1 MVSPPA
7 PRGIGIIAPMSRH
20 VARIWPAAAA
30 LALLAGCRTVP
41 ARRAPPPP
49 SPLAKA
55 LIRTARGYLPE
66 EDPKRK
72 PPIDCSDFV
81 GRVFLAHGVKLPR
94 TSYEM
99 SRRGALIDSAR
110 DLRMG
115 DLLFFSGSAGGKR
128 VGHVAIYDN
137 NGIFIHQA
145 NPGEGVRLESLYS
158 DYWRAHYLKA
168 RRIID

>member
-1 MVSPPA
+1 
-7 PRGIGIIAPMSRH
+7 MSRH
-20 VARIWPAAAA
+20 ARRAWTAAAA
-30 LALLAGCRTVP
+30 LALLAGCRSVP
-41 ARRAPPPP
+41 TRRAPPPP

-55 LIRTARGYLPE
+55 VLRTARAFLPE

-72 PPIDCSDFV
+72 PPLDCSDFV
-81 GRVFLAHGVKLPR
+81 GKVFRAHGVKLPR
-94 TSYEM
+94 TSTEM
-99 SRRGALIDSAR
+99 SRRGKPVSSTR

-115 DLLFFSGSAGGKR
+115 DLLFFSGSAGGRR

-168 RRIID
+168 RRVID

>member
-1 MVSPPA
+1 
-7 PRGIGIIAPMSRH
+7 MSRQ
-20 VARIWPAAAA
+20 VLRVLPAAAA
-30 LALLAGCRTVP
+30 LALMAGCRSLP

-55 LIRTARGYLPE
+55 VIRTARGFLPE

-81 GRVFLAHGVKLPR
+81 GRVFRAHGVSLPR
-94 TSYEM
+94 TSLEM
-99 SRRGALIDSAR
+99 SQRGSAVDSTR

-115 DLLFFSGSAGGKR
+115 DLLFFSGSAGGKH

-168 RRIID
+168 RRVID

>member
-1 MVSPPA
+1 MVSTLS
-7 PRGIGIIAPMSRH
+7 PRGIGIIAPMSRQ
-20 VARIWPAAAA
+20 APRACLAAAA
-30 LALLAGCRTVP
+30 LALLGGCRTVP
-41 ARRAPPPP
+41 TRRPPPPP

-72 PPIDCSDFV
+72 PPVDCSDFV
-81 GRVFLAHGVKLPR
+81 QGVFRAHGVNLPR
-94 TSYEM
+94 TSFEM
-99 SRRGALIDSAR
+99 SARGTPVESTR

-115 DLLFFSGSAGGKR
+115 DLLFFSGSAGGKK

-168 RRIID
+168 RRVID

>member
-1 MVSPPA
+1 M
-7 PRGIGIIAPMSRH
+7 RGRVLRVGS
-20 VARIWPAAAA
+20 AAAA
-30 LALLAGCRTVP
+30 LALLGGCATVP
-41 ARRAPPPP
+41 SRRAPPPP

-66 EDPKRK
+66 EDAKRT
-72 PPIDCSDFV
+72 PPLDCSDFV
-81 GRVFLAHGVKLPR
+81 GRVFRAHGVALPR
-94 TSYEM
+94 TSFEM
-99 SRRGALIDSAR
+99 SRRGAAVASTR

-115 DLLFFSGSAGGKR
+115 DLLFFSGSRGGKV

>member
-1 MVSPPA
+1 M
-7 PRGIGIIAPMSRH
+7 IAPMRTCFSG
-20 VARIWPAAAA
+20 IAAAA
-30 LALLAGCRTVP
+30 GFLALALASGCRTAPV
-41 ARRAPPPP
+41 RRRPPPPP

-55 LIRTARGYLPE
+55 LIRTARGWLPE
-66 EDPKRK
+66 EDPKRV
-72 PPIDCSDFV
+72 PPADCSDFV
-81 GRVFLAHGVKLPR
+81 GKVFRAHGVRLPR

-99 SRRGALIDSAR
+99 SRLGEAVPSTR

-115 DLLFFSGSAGGKR
+115 DLLFFSGSRGGRR

-168 RRIID
+168 RRVVE

>member
-1 MVSPPA
+1 M
-7 PRGIGIIAPMSRH
+7 IAPMRT
-20 VARIWPAAAA
+20 PFAAVSAA
-30 LALLAGCRTVP
+30 ILALGLAAGCGSAPT
-41 ARRAPPPP
+41 RRAPPPPP

-55 LIRTARGYLPE
+55 LIRTARGWLPE
-66 EDPKRK
+66 EDPKRA
-72 PPIDCSDFV
+72 PPLDCSDFV
-81 GRVFLAHGVKLPR
+81 GKVFRAHGVSLPR

-99 SRRGALIDSAR
+99 SRRGTAVTSSR

-115 DLLFFSGSAGGKR
+115 DLLFFSGSRGGRR

-168 RRIID
+168 RRVIE

>member
-1 MVSPPA
+1 M
-7 PRGIGIIAPMSRH
+7 IAPMRTRF
-20 VARIWPAAAA
+20 AGFAAAVLAFA
-30 LALLAGCRTVP
+30 LASGCGSAP
-41 ARRAPPPP
+41 ARKAPPPP

-55 LIRTARGYLPE
+55 LIRTARGWLPE
-66 EDPKRK
+66 EDPKRT
-72 PPIDCSDFV
+72 PPVDCSDFV
-81 GRVFLAHGVKLPR
+81 GKVFRAHGVTLPR

-99 SRRGALIDSAR
+99 ARRGTAVPSSR

-115 DLLFFSGSAGGKR
+115 DLLFFSGTKGGKR

-158 DYWRAHYLKA
+158 DYWRAHYLRA
-168 RRIID
+168 RRVIE

>member
-1 MVSPPA
+1 M
-7 PRGIGIIAPMSRH
+7 IAPMR
-20 VARIWPAAAA
+20 AMALAA
-30 LALLAGCRTVP
+30 LALLAACGTAP
-41 ARRAPPPP
+41 ARRAPPPPPP

-55 LIRTARGYLPE
+55 LIRTARGWLPE
-66 EDPKRK
+66 EDAKRA
-72 PPIDCSDFV
+72 PPQDCSDFV
-81 GRVFLAHGVKLPR
+81 GKVFRAQGVTLPR
-94 TSYEM
+94 TSDAM
-99 SRRGALIDSAR
+99 SRRGAAVASSR

-115 DLLFFSGSAGGKR
+115 DLLFFSGLKGGKR

-168 RRIID
+168 RRVID